1 MESIIGINKDKYIFK
16 GKEYNIFNIRDLLS
30 KLNKNRRI
38 IIFNENIF
46 IKKYKIGEKDLEKF
60 INEKIKEDFTNRNEL
75 LFHYDYRHKDQ
86 EVFLYSIKNVVSKE
100 LYRNARS
107 LEIKPVQFWV
117 KNYLR
122 KKNKIKDF

>member
-46 IKKYKIGEKDLEKF
+46 IKNIRLAKKI
-60 INEKIKEDFTNRNEL
+60 
-75 LFHYDYRHKDQ
+75 
-86 EVFLYSIKNVVSKE
+86 
-100 LYRNARS
+100 
-107 LEIKPVQFWV
+107 
-117 KNYLR
+117 
-122 KKNKIKDF
+122 

>member
-60 INEKIKEDFTNRNEL
+60 INEKLKRILQIEMNFYFIMIIGIRIRKFFYTPLKMLFLRNYIGTQGL
-75 LFHYDYRHKDQ
+75 
-86 EVFLYSIKNVVSKE
+86 
-100 LYRNARS
+100 
-107 LEIKPVQFWV
+107 
-117 KNYLR
+117 
-122 KKNKIKDF
+122 